1 MEDGGAVV
9 GSRLFV
15 LQARLWGLALASS
28 TASLYG
34 QLHVRARLRR
44 VARTAGTQILSPPH
58 LCEPDLPYSGRERPD
73 VGELIFQYN
82 PYLASS

>member
-34 QLHVRARLRR
+34 QLHVRARLWR
-44 VARTAGTQILSPPH
+44 VARIAGSQILSPPH
-58 LCEPDLPYSGRERPD
+58 LYEPDLP
-73 VGELIFQYN
+73 
-82 PYLASS
+82 

>member
-1 MEDGGAVV
+1 M
-9 GSRLFV
+9 
-15 LQARLWGLALASS
+15 WGLALASS
-28 TASLYG
+28 PASLYG
-34 QLHVRARLRR
+34 QLHVRARLQR

-73 VGELIFQYN
+73 VGELIFQYS